1 MGFAVKSD
9 PRPIAESLG
18 AAGFPRRVE
27 VDGYVANVAFESN
40 YRPEQS
46 PTLLR
51 LIAGGAIPAGR
62 KLRYLDLGFGMGTTL
77 NVHAAACPGE
87 YWGCDINPLHVA
99 AADELARR
107 SGTGVRVLQTS
118 FAGLLE
124 RGDLPAFDIVVAHGV
139 WSWVSE
145 ANRAVIVRLLQRH
158 LAPGG
163 LFCLNSLALPR
174 AAENLPFQ
182 RLMRLHKRR
191 AETSNS
197 GDLSASGLAF
207 ASLLQRMGA
216 VYFAPESDSGRLL
229 ELAQRSDPSCVV
241 HEYLNENWHPALF
254 ADTAAALGVAGL
266 RFAGSADPL
275 NNYEE
280 LRYTA
285 RQRAVLDA
293 IDDPVL
299 RETSKDFLRPKWQRF
314 DVFVKDEGGA
324 RPKHPRIAR
333 ETRFVLGVPAA
344 VALNDE
350 HPAADGAI
358 RFDVSPIREIVV
370 TLADR
375 GHRSRS
381 FGELVDAAGSGGG
394 EDAVARA
401 LMLLIDHDAVHPVHD
416 PAPAREAIEA
426 CARLNGEIVR
436 RARTGDEITVL
447 ASPVA
452 GHGVTLSRVQRLCL
466 LAVADGAR
474 SVEAWARFVQAALQ
488 ADGVALTAPEVLK
501 QVLLFE
507 ASLPALVALGLVDRA
522 LIAPAG

>member
-1 MGFAVKSD
+1 ME
-9 PRPIAESLG
+9 I
-18 AAGFPRRVE
+18 
-27 VDGYVANVAFESN
+27 DGYVANVRFESN

-46 PTLLR
+46 PPLLR
-51 LIAGGAIPAGR
+51 LVAGGTVPAGR

-99 AADELARR
+99 AAEELARCA
-107 SGTGVRVLQTS
+107 GTGVHLLQAS
-118 FAGLLE
+118 FAELIE
-124 RGDLPAFDIVVAHGV
+124 RRDLPAFDIVVAHGV

-145 ANRAVIVRLLQRH
+145 ANREAIVRLLKRH

-174 AAENLPFQ
+174 AAQNLPFQ
-182 RLMRLHKRR
+182 RLMRLHKRLGT
-191 AETSNS
+191 TSNS

-216 VYFAPESDSGRLL
+216 VYFAPDSENGRLL
-229 ELAQRSDPSCVV
+229 EAVQSADPDYIA

-254 ADTAAALGVAGL
+254 ADIAAALGHAGL

-293 IDDPVL
+293 IDDPAL
-299 RETSKDFLRPKWQRF
+299 RETSKDFLRPKWKRF
-314 DVFVKDEGGA
+314 DVFVRDEGHA
-324 RPKHPRIAR
+324 RPRRPRIAR
-333 ETRFVLGVPAA
+333 PTQFVLAVPPA

-350 HPAADGAI
+350 HPAADGVI
-358 RFDVSPIREIVV
+358 RFDVSPIRDIVV
-370 TLADR
+370 ALADR
-375 GHRSRS
+375 GHRPRS
-381 FGELVDAAGSGGG
+381 FGELVDASGPGCG
-394 EDAVARA
+394 EDDVARA
-401 LMLLIDHDAVHPVHD
+401 LMLLIDHEAVHPVHD
-416 PAPAREAIEA
+416 PLPARETVEA
-426 CARLNGEIVR
+426 CARLNGEILR

-452 GHGVTLSRVQRLCL
+452 GHGVPLSRVQRLCL
-466 LAVADGAR
+466 LAIADGAR

-488 ADGVALTAPEVLK
+488 ADGVALAAPEVLK

-507 ASLPALVALGLVDRA
+507 ASLPALAALGLVDRA